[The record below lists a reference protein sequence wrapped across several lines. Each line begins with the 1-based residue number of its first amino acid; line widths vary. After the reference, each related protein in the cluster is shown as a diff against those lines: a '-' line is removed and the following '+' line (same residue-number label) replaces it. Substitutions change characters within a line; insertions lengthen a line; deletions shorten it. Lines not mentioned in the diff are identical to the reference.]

1 VFPLDFKS
9 YLKLNR
15 NIAKAL
21 FGHLTLWFYASRG
34 QAVEKKYTDLC
45 QILHIRAYPHLSKAR
60 SVLEPSLD
68 ELMEIG
74 YIAEWELAPTADR
87 HDFKLILLPGV
98 NLLSLPHFTT
108 AIQAGRRTALES
120 SAPPWVAELV
130 QRGVS
135 ERRARQ
141 LVLDVPQS
149 QRVVDQ
155 IEYMDFLVAQD
166 RRGRGRIT
174 NPAGLYIWA
183 IEENLP
189 VPDHFETSAR
199 RRSRDEANRHQ
210 NATLSSA
217 YQLQLDYDQFCLE
230 RVRFHMNT
238 HMSGESVEA
247 GIREHLNLL
256 KREQREWFSRV
267 PDAVRREVAITRFE
281 AEVRQKLTL
290 PALEQWTKSKVQAA
304 LFDA

>member
-1 VFPLDFKS
+1 MPAILSMSLIALSLREKNLGDGTRSEHYQVYLSSWQLTNLNQGYVFPLDFKS

-74 YIAEWELAPTADR
+74 YIAEWELAPTVDR
-87 HDFKLILLPGV
+87 HDFKLILTPGV
-98 NLLSLPHFTT
+98 NLLLLPHFTT
-108 AIQAGRRTALES
+108 AIQAGRRSALVL

-149 QRVVDQ
+149 QRVIDQ
-155 IEYMDFLVAQD
+155 IEYVDYLVAQD
-166 RRGRGRIT
+166 RRGRSRIS

-189 VPDHFETSAR
+189 IPDHFETSGM
-199 RRSRDEANRHQ
+199 
-210 NATLSSA
+210 LSLA
-217 YQLQLDYDQFCLE
+217 
-230 RVRFHMNT
+230 
-238 HMSGESVEA
+238 
-247 GIREHLNLL
+247 
-256 KREQREWFSRV
+256 
-267 PDAVRREVAITRFE
+267 
-281 AEVRQKLTL
+281 
-290 PALEQWTKSKVQAA
+290 
-304 LFDA
+304 